1 MKRKTAFRG
10 LMSETTTT
18 TVIPQRNGVL
28 WLILSFTII
37 GALIYVLL
45 TWSDMHNAA
54 QHINRTK
61 GTAISTWSPIVWLIL
76 SIIPLI
82 NIYAYYRFWAA
93 NKEMAMAVGVDAI
106 DPIMGFILGI
116 IPVINLFAIFFMHR
130 GTLNEIATKL

>member
-1 MKRKTAFRG
+1 
-10 LMSETTTT
+10 MSETTTT